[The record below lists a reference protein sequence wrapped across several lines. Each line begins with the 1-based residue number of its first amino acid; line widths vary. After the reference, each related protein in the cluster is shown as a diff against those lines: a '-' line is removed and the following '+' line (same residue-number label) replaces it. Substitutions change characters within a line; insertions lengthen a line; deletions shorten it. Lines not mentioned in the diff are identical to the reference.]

1 MAKRILV
8 YTNHFYPEQFKV
20 NEIVDWLSKEDT
32 HIRVITGIPNYP
44 KGRFYKGYGFFSI
57 FNNKYKNNVVVNRM
71 PLIPRGNG
79 NYFLRT
85 LNYITYFIS
94 TFFFTIYL
102 IIFKEKYEV
111 IFVHHTSPIL
121 VAIHPIIYGFFY
133 KTRKY
138 LWNLDLWPD
147 TLKAMGLVKLKLIYE
162 LIEMSV
168 FFIYSFYD
176 KILIG
181 SKSFK
186 MSIES
191 RYSGEVLYFPNWA
204 DEIIEKNTFYN
215 NVDIQVPDDHFV
227 IMYTGNIGIAQGFD
241 RLHHTIKKLINQK
254 VFWIFIGDGSYKKI
268 FKKNIEK
275 NNTNNKCLFI
285 DQISVD
291 MIPSYVRLADALFLS
306 LKCNDLFSKTVPA
319 KLQTY
324 MSLSKPIIANIQG
337 ESADIIKQSR
347 TGFID
352 ETKDQS
358 NLADII
364 KQIINMDQNELDFLG
379 KRANKFYEKNYHSK
393 LRKSQLLEL
402 FI

>member
-1 MAKRILV
+1 MGHCSL
-8 YTNHFYPEQFKV
+8 
-20 NEIVDWLSKEDT
+20 
-32 HIRVITGIPNYP
+32 G
-44 KGRFYKGYGFFSI
+44 
-57 FNNKYKNNVVVNRM
+57 
-71 PLIPRGNG
+71 
-79 NYFLRT
+79 
-85 LNYITYFIS
+85 S
-94 TFFFTIYL
+94 TT
-102 IIFKEKYEV
+102 
-111 IFVHHTSPIL
+111 
-121 VAIHPIIYGFFY
+121 
-133 KTRKY
+133 
-138 LWNLDLWPD
+138 
-147 TLKAMGLVKLKLIYE
+147 
-162 LIEMSV
+162 
-168 FFIYSFYD
+168 
-176 KILIG
+176 
-181 SKSFK
+181 
-186 MSIES
+186 
-191 RYSGEVLYFPNWA
+191 
-204 DEIIEKNTFYN
+204 IIEKNTFYN